1 MLVSLGFQWIFSCT
15 TLSKRLFAYSGEHI
29 IAATFQP
36 FFWKYNAVA
45 LPIPLDAPVIK
56 MVFLLIALLLAY
68 LFSYLTNL
76 KMVVVDRLRVYPKK
90 YDYSSDLM
98 ILEMIYSSGNHYA
111 TG

>member
-1 MLVSLGFQWIFSCT
+1 
-15 TLSKRLFAYSGEHI
+15 
-29 IAATFQP
+29 
-36 FFWKYNAVA
+36 
-45 LPIPLDAPVIK
+45 
-56 MVFLLIALLLAY
+56 MVFLLIALLLA
-68 LFSYLTNL
+68 YLTNL

>member
-1 MLVSLGFQWIFSCT
+1 
-15 TLSKRLFAYSGEHI
+15 
-29 IAATFQP
+29 
-36 FFWKYNAVA
+36 
-45 LPIPLDAPVIK
+45 

-90 YDYSSDLM
+90 YDYSSDLV

-111 TG
+111 TGWRFCTVNHFCGNLTHTRLAVASNDQSD

>member
-1 MLVSLGFQWIFSCT
+1 
-15 TLSKRLFAYSGEHI
+15 
-29 IAATFQP
+29 
-36 FFWKYNAVA
+36 
-45 LPIPLDAPVIK
+45 